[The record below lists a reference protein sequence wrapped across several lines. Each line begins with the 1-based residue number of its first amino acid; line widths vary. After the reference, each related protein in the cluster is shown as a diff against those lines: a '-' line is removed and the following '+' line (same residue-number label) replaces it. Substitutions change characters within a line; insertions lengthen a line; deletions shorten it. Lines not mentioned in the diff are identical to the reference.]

1 MPFRRLRR
9 HLHVPRCAS
18 LVVVMA
24 QFRYQ
29 ALSATGESLTGQM
42 EAASAADVISRLQ
55 EAGHIPVEARRTDEI
70 APAASWTT
78 MFQRKTLTPEQVQQF
93 TEQLAT
99 LLGAGQ
105 PLDRALAILLDLP
118 ESAEAKKTIANVR
131 DSVRGGTSL
140 SAALEQQ
147 HGVFSRLYV
156 STVRAGEVGGS
167 LHETLER
174 LADYLDRS
182 RALRAR
188 VVNALIYPAILVSM
202 ISLSMLFLLGY
213 VVPQFQAMYE
223 GLGAQLPTLT
233 VVVLDV
239 GNAVRDFWWLIPIVL
254 ILLLWWGD
262 RKRRDP
268 VWRRSLDA
276 WMLRRKLLGSLIAR
290 LETARLA
297 RTLGTLVK
305 NGVPLMQALT
315 IARNVLGN
323 RVLAEAVDVAAEEV
337 KTGSGLA
344 HALAKREV
352 FPRLAV
358 QMVQV
363 GEESGELDGM
373 LLKTADTFDRETA
386 QAMDRFLTALVPAL
400 TVLMS
405 IMVGVVILAILTP
418 LYDLTSS
425 IG

>member
-1 MPFRRLRR
+1 
-9 HLHVPRCAS
+9 
-18 LVVVMA
+18 MA

-42 EAASAADVISRLQ
+42 DAASAEEVIGRLQ
-55 EAGHIPVEARRTDEI
+55 EAGHIPVEARRADEV
-70 APAASWTT
+70 ASGASWTAL
-78 MFQRKTLTPEQVQQF
+78 FQRKALTPEQILQF

-118 ESAEAKKTIANVR
+118 ESNDAKKVIASVR
-131 DSVRGGTSL
+131 DAVRGGTSL
-140 SAALEQQ
+140 STALEQQ

-167 LHETLER
+167 LYETLAR

-182 RALRAR
+182 RTLRSR
-188 VVNALIYPAILVSM
+188 VVNAMIYPVILVTM
-202 ISLSMLFLLGY
+202 ITLSLLFLLGY
-213 VVPQFQAMYE
+213 VVPQFQQMYE
-223 GLGAQLPTLT
+223 GLGAELPLLT
-233 VVVLDV
+233 KVVLGI
-239 GNAVRDFWWLIPIVL
+239 GNLVRGFWWLLPIAL
-254 ILLLWWGD
+254 AALLWWLD

-268 VWRRSLDA
+268 AWRRALDA

-297 RTLGTLVK
+297 RTLGTMVK
-305 NGVPLMQALT
+305 NGVPLLQSLT

-323 RVLAEAVDVAAEEV
+323 RVLAEAVDAASEEV

-344 HALAKREV
+344 HALGRREV

-373 LLKTADTFDRETA
+373 LLKVADTFDRETA
-386 QAMDRFLTALVPAL
+386 QALDRFLTALVPAL

-405 IMVGVVILAILTP
+405 IVVGTVILAILTP

>member
-1 MPFRRLRR
+1 
-9 HLHVPRCAS
+9 
-18 LVVVMA
+18 MA

-29 ALSATGESLTGQM
+29 ALSIAGESLQGQM
-42 EAASAADVISRLQ
+42 EAASAEEVIGRLQ
-55 EAGHIPVEARRTDEI
+55 EAGHIPVEARRTDEV
-70 APAASWTT
+70 ASGASWTAW
-78 MFQRKTLTPEQVQQF
+78 FQRSALTPEHILQF

-118 ESAEAKKTIANVR
+118 ESAEAKKIIANVR
-131 DSVRGGTSL
+131 DAVRGGTSL
-140 SAALEQQ
+140 STALEQQ

-167 LHETLER
+167 LHETLAR

-182 RALRAR
+182 RSLRSR
-188 VVNALIYPAILVSM
+188 VINALIYPAILVAIVSM
-202 ISLSMLFLLGY
+202 AILFLLGY

-223 GLGAQLPTLT
+223 GLGAQLPLITK
-233 VVVLDV
+233 VVLGLGDI
-239 GNAVRDFWWLIPIVL
+239 VRSYWWLLPIVG
-254 ILLLWWGD
+254 IVLLWWLD
-262 RKRRDP
+262 RRRRDP
-268 VWRRSLDA
+268 AWRRSVDA
-276 WMLRRKLLGSLIAR
+276 WMLRRKLLGSLVAR

-305 NGVPLMQALT
+305 NGVPLLQSLT

-323 RVLAEAVDVAAEEV
+323 RVLAEAVDVTAEEV

-344 HALAKREV
+344 HALAKRDV

-363 GEESGELDGM
+363 GEESGELDNM
-373 LLKTADTFDRETA
+373 LLKVADTFDRETT

-400 TVLMS
+400 TVTMS
-405 IMVGVVILAILTP
+405 IIVGVVILAIIIP
-418 LYDLTSS
+418 LYDLTNS

>member
-1 MPFRRLRR
+1 
-9 HLHVPRCAS
+9 
-18 LVVVMA
+18 MA

-29 ALSATGESLTGQM
+29 ALSAAGEPLQGQM
-42 EAASAADVISRLQ
+42 EAASAEEVIGRLQ
-55 EAGHIPVEARRTDEI
+55 EAGHIPVEARRADEV
-70 APAASWTT
+70 ASGTSWAAL
-78 MFQRKTLTPEQVQQF
+78 FQRKTLGPEQVLQF

-118 ESAEAKKTIANVR
+118 ESAEAKKIIANVR
-131 DSVRGGTSL
+131 DAVRGGTSL
-140 SAALEQQ
+140 STALEQQ

-167 LHETLER
+167 LHETLAR
-174 LADYLDRS
+174 LADYLERS
-182 RALRAR
+182 RALRTR
-188 VVNALIYPAILVSM
+188 VVNAMIYPAILVTM
-202 ISLSMLFLLGY
+202 ITLSLLFLLGY
-213 VVPQFQAMYE
+213 VVPQFQQMYE
-223 GLGAQLPTLT
+223 GLGAQLPLLT
-233 VVVLDV
+233 KVVLGL
-239 GNAVRDFWWLIPIVL
+239 GNIVRGFWWLIPIVL
-254 ILLLWWGD
+254 IVLIAWLD
-262 RKRRDP
+262 RKRRNP
-268 VWRRSLDA
+268 AWRRSLDA
-276 WMLRRKLLGSLIAR
+276 WMLRRKLLGALVVR

-323 RVLAEAVDVAAEEV
+323 RVLAEAVEVAAEEV

-344 HALAKREV
+344 
-352 FPRLAV
+352 
-358 QMVQV
+358 
-363 GEESGELDGM
+363 
-373 LLKTADTFDRETA
+373 
-386 QAMDRFLTALVPAL
+386 QAMDRFITALVPAL

-405 IMVGVVILAILTP
+405 IVVGVVILAILTP